1 MMMIGNRLYPNYH
14 SIMKCLMCWKLFYQL
29 RSVPTQHNLV
39 LLLPLCVSAGCWGRE
54 MCRWMKGGVGA
65 EEKGT
70 GGGINRRGLGEDRWN
85 NNLAVLCLCANS
97 AVYSVSG
104 VYLGFVFCNSCAFL
118 WEAEMRREG
127 LAVQC
132 LFSIRL
138 LSLGRQLLSQLL
150 PESPWQHLP
159 LWAGRKTMPNIRKK
173 QNHCLHMSRD
183 CPPLVCLLRP
193 VIANLCKTIPVA
205 KEEGALER
213 NILVRKQY
221 KRRALLGQAFYRSS
235 LPWWSLTDSAHQYS
249 DPSPTQI
256 TASTQMDPVCS
267 SSTVVAGY
275 GSHFEKVDGQSH
287 KIDHRLIHHHCC
299 CSQLRM
305 SILHLT

>member
-1 MMMIGNRLYPNYH
+1 
-14 SIMKCLMCWKLFYQL
+14 MKCLRCWKLFYQL
-29 RSVPTQHNLV
+29 RAGPSQHNLV
-39 LLLPLCVSAGCWGRE
+39 SLLPLYVSAGCEG
-54 MCRWMKGGVGA
+54 RWMCWWRKGGVGT

-70 GGGINRRGLGEDRWN
+70 GEGVNRRRLGEGWWN
-85 NNLAVLCLCANS
+85 NNLPVLVSVCVNS
-97 AVYSVSG
+97 GICFVSD

-183 CPPLVCLLRP
+183 CPPLVCLLWP
-193 VIANLCKTIPVA
+193 MIANLCKTIPVA

-213 NILVRKQY
+213 NILVRAQY
-221 KRRALLGQAFYRSS
+221 KRQALLGQAFYSYS
-235 LPWWSLTDSAHQYS
+235 FTWGHWMIVHINTVTLLP
-249 DPSPTQI
+249 
-256 TASTQMDPVCS
+256 
-267 SSTVVAGY
+267 
-275 GSHFEKVDGQSH
+275 H
-287 KIDHRLIHHHCC
+287 KPLHR
-299 CSQLRM
+299 
-305 SILHLT
+305 

>member
-1 MMMIGNRLYPNYH
+1 MG
-14 SIMKCLMCWKLFYQL
+14 CWKLFYQL
-29 RSVPTQHNLV
+29 RSGPTQHNLV
-39 LLLPLCVSAGCWGRE
+39 SLLPLYVSAGCEG
-54 MCRWMKGGVGA
+54 RWMCWWRNGGVGA

-70 GGGINRRGLGEDRWN
+70 GGGVNRRLGDVWWN
-85 NNLAVLCLCANS
+85 NNLPVFVSVC
-97 AVYSVSG
+97 VSG
-104 VYLGFVFCNSCAFL
+104 EVCFVSDVYLGFVFCNSCAFL

-132 LFSIRL
+132 LFSICL

-193 VIANLCKTIPVA
+193 MIANLCKTIPVA

-213 NILVRKQY
+213 NILVRAQY
-221 KRRALLGQAFYRSS
+221 KRQALLGRAFYSYP
-235 LPWWSLTDSAHQYS
+235 LPWGHWMIVHIITVTLLPHN
-249 DPSPTQI
+249 TQHR
-256 TASTQMDPVCS
+256 QMDPVCS
-267 SSTVVAGY
+267 SETVVTGY
-275 GSHFEKVDGQSH
+275 GSHFEKVDRQSH
-287 KIDHRLIHHHCC
+287 KINHIPKIITFIA
-299 CSQLRM
+299 SANYGWM
-305 SILHLT
+305 FFLHLT

>member
-1 MMMIGNRLYPNYH
+1 MPGLSGMIITRLAPNYGACEVLEAVL
-14 SIMKCLMCWKLFYQL
+14 SVAIRAYTTQPSLTASTVCVCWMWGKVDVLMEEWRSWSRGEGDRWRSKQKKPRWGLVGAIICLCSCLSAWMVRCALCLMCIWGLF
-29 RSVPTQHNLV
+29 
-39 LLLPLCVSAGCWGRE
+39 
-54 MCRWMKGGVGA
+54 
-65 EEKGT
+65 
-70 GGGINRRGLGEDRWN
+70 
-85 NNLAVLCLCANS
+85 
-97 AVYSVSG
+97 
-104 VYLGFVFCNSCAFL
+104 FCNSCAFL

-193 VIANLCKTIPVA
+193 MIANLCKTIPVA

-213 NILVRKQY
+213 NILS
-221 KRRALLGQAFYRSS
+221 G
-235 LPWWSLTDSAHQYS
+235 H
-249 DPSPTQI
+249 
-256 TASTQMDPVCS
+256 
-267 SSTVVAGY
+267 
-275 GSHFEKVDGQSH
+275 
-287 KIDHRLIHHHCC
+287 
-299 CSQLRM
+299 
-305 SILHLT
+305 SIKGKPC